1 MIKPWWLGTIE
12 WLDAYWHA
20 YVCPL
25 VAKYDG

>member
-1 MIKPWWLGTIE
+1 MRPWWIGAVE

-25 VAKYDG
+25 VEKYNG